1 MPNCEIPTK
10 TFKTRSRY
18 VPAAPQ
24 CLSCLLLVFHNLIH
38 VFTSLAIYIRGDVL
52 RKFIYIVSIF
62 ILSMIM
68 IAGCGQ
74 QTRPVSTAQYYNP
87 AKETAAD
94 TEEAEGAGEKT
105 SIGTDLYLIME
116 NDMTNEQLN
125 VKQLA
130 SGKQYMYAYSLSTD
144 FQDKYGDSATTM
156 DFEPG
161 RVIHIGKKDS
171 EGRLLQAQIADEAWE
186 YADITKYSVDTERGI
201 FKIADSKYSY
211 DADLFVESNG
221 EKIRLSDLNEKDKI
235 RVVGI
240 GTKILSV
247 SVTTGQGTL
256 ELKNTSVFEGSFIQV
271 GSKIFAEITH
281 NMKLD
286 VPEGT
291 YTVTVA
297 NEGYGG
303 STEVSI
309 ARDETYT
316 LDLEELKGEGPKTG
330 SIIFYIDVEGAVLS
344 IDGETVDYSV
354 PVELTYGVHQ
364 LHAEAEGYED
374 FDKKLFV
381 NSAAANIDI
390 SLTGESAAS
399 DNDVTESME
408 SVEETETAETE
419 TTGSGEETKSTEKD
433 TETPDKSRD
442 KDVTS
447 DYLST
452 LSDLITSLNK

>member
-1 MPNCEIPTK
+1 MS
-10 TFKTRSRY
+10 F
-18 VPAAPQ
+18 
-24 CLSCLLLVFHNLIH
+24 
-38 VFTSLAIYIRGDVL
+38 AIYIRGDTL
-52 RKFIYIVSIF
+52 RKLRYMYYSI
-62 ILSMIM
+62 ILSMILL
-68 IAGCGQ
+68 AGCGQ

-94 TEEAEGAGEKT
+94 TEEAEDAVAKT
-105 SIGTDLYLIME
+105 SIGTDLYLIIG

-125 VKQLA
+125 LKQLA
-130 SGKQYMYAYSLSTD
+130 SGKQYLYVYSLSTD
-144 FQDKYGDSATTM
+144 FLDKYGNSATTM

-161 RVIHIGKKDS
+161 RVIHIGKKDG
-171 EGRLLQAQIADEAWE
+171 EGRLLQAQIADEVWE
-186 YADITKYSVDTERGI
+186 YSDITKYSVDTERGI

-247 SVTTGQGTL
+247 SVTTGQGIL
-256 ELKNTSVFEGSFIQV
+256 ELRNTSVFEGSFIQV
-271 GSKIFAEITH
+271 GSKIFAQITH
-281 NMKLD
+281 NMKLEI
-286 VPEGT
+286 PEGT

-303 STEVSI
+303 STEVEI
-309 ARDETYT
+309 ARGEVCT
-316 LDLEELKGEGPKTG
+316 LDLDELKGEGPKTG
-330 SIIFYIDVEGAVLS
+330 SITFYIDVEGATLS
-344 IDGETVDYSV
+344 IDGDTVDYSA
-354 PVELTYGVHQ
+354 PVVLTYGVHE
-364 LHAEAEGYED
+364 LHAEADGYDD

-390 SLTGESAAS
+390 SLTGESTAS
-399 DNDVTESME
+399 DNDVTEGTE

-419 TTGSGEETKSTEKD
+419 TTGSKDETKSTEKD
-433 TETPDKSRD
+433 TETSDKSTD

>member
-1 MPNCEIPTK
+1 MKKLIYK
-10 TFKTRSRY
+10 
-18 VPAAPQ
+18 V
-24 CLSCLLLVFHNLIH
+24 LIVVF
-38 VFTSLAIYIRGDVL
+38 
-52 RKFIYIVSIF
+52 
-62 ILSMIM
+62 SMIM
-68 IAGCGQ
+68 MAGCGQ

-87 AKETAAD
+87 AKETVAD
-94 TEEAEGAGEKT
+94 TEEAEGAGAKT
-105 SIGTDLYLIME
+105 SIGTDLYLIIG

-125 VKQLA
+125 LKQLV
-130 SGKQYMYAYSLSTD
+130 SGKQYLYVYSLSTD
-144 FQDKYGDSATTM
+144 FQDKYGNSATTV

-161 RVIHIGKKDS
+161 RVIHIGKKDG
-171 EGRLLQAQIADEAWE
+171 EGRLLQAQIADEVWE
-186 YADITKYSVDTERGI
+186 YSDITKYSVDTERGI

-247 SVTTGQGTL
+247 SVTTGQGIL
-256 ELKNTSVFEGSFIQV
+256 ELRNTSVFEGSFIQV
-271 GSKIFAEITH
+271 GSKIFAQITH
-281 NMKLD
+281 NMKLEI
-286 VPEGT
+286 PEGT

-303 STEVSI
+303 STEVEI
-309 ARDETYT
+309 ARGEVCM
-316 LDLEELKGEGPKTG
+316 LDLDELKGEGPKTG
-330 SIIFYIDVEGAVLS
+330 SITFYIDVEGATLS
-344 IDGETVDYSV
+344 IDGDTVDYSA
-354 PVELTYGVHQ
+354 PVVLTYGVHE
-364 LHAEAEGYED
+364 LHAEADGYDD

-390 SLTGESAAS
+390 SLTGESTAS
-399 DNDVTESME
+399 DNDVTEGTE

-419 TTGSGEETKSTEKD
+419 TKDSEEETKSTEKD
-433 TETPDKSRD
+433 SETTDKSTD

>member
-1 MPNCEIPTK
+1 
-10 TFKTRSRY
+10 
-18 VPAAPQ
+18 
-24 CLSCLLLVFHNLIH
+24 
-38 VFTSLAIYIRGDVL
+38 
-52 RKFIYIVSIF
+52 
-62 ILSMIM
+62 MIM
-68 IAGCGQ
+68 MAGCGQ

-94 TEEAEGAGEKT
+94 TEEAEGAGAKT
-105 SIGTDLYLIME
+105 SIGTDLYLIIG

-125 VKQLA
+125 LKQLA
-130 SGKQYMYAYSLSTD
+130 SGKQYLYVYSLSTD
-144 FQDKYGDSATTM
+144 FLDKYGNSATTM

-161 RVIHIGKKDS
+161 RVIHVGKKDG
-171 EGRLLQAQIADEAWE
+171 EGRLLQAQIADEVWE
-186 YADITKYSVDTERGI
+186 YSDITKYSVDTERGI

-247 SVTTGQGTL
+247 SVTTGQGIL

-271 GSKIFAEITH
+271 GSKIFAQITH
-281 NMKLD
+281 NMKLEI
-286 VPEGT
+286 PEGT

-303 STEVSI
+303 SKEVEI
-309 ARDETYT
+309 ARGEICT
-316 LDLEELKGEGPKTG
+316 LDLDELKGEGPKTG
-330 SIIFYIDVEGAVLS
+330 SITFYIDVEGATLS
-344 IDGETVDYSV
+344 IDGDTVDYSA
-354 PVELTYGVHQ
+354 PVVLTYGVHE
-364 LHAEAEGYED
+364 LHAEADGYDD

-390 SLTGESAAS
+390 SLTGESTAS
-399 DNDVTESME
+399 DNDVTEGTE

-419 TTGSGEETKSTEKD
+419 TKDSEEETKSTEKD
-433 TETPDKSRD
+433 SETTDKSTD

-447 DYLST
+447 DYLAT

>member
-1 MPNCEIPTK
+1 M
-10 TFKTRSRY
+10 Y
-18 VPAAPQ
+18 
-24 CLSCLLLVFHNLIH
+24 
-38 VFTSLAIYIRGDVL
+38 Y
-52 RKFIYIVSIF
+52 SI
-62 ILSMIM
+62 ILSMILL
-68 IAGCGQ
+68 AGCGQ

-94 TEEAEGAGEKT
+94 TEEAEGAVVKT
-105 SIGTDLYLIME
+105 SIGTDLYLIIG

-125 VKQLA
+125 LKQLA
-130 SGKQYMYAYSLSTD
+130 SGKQYLYVYSLSTD
-144 FQDKYGDSATTM
+144 FQDKYGNSATTV

-161 RVIHIGKKDS
+161 RVIHIGKKDG
-171 EGRLLQAQIADEAWE
+171 EGRLLQAQIADEVWE
-186 YADITKYSVDTERGI
+186 YSDITKYSVDTERGI

-247 SVTTGQGTL
+247 SVTTGQGIL
-256 ELKNTSVFEGSFIQV
+256 ELRNTSVFEGSFIQV
-271 GSKIFAEITH
+271 GSKIFAQITH
-281 NMKLD
+281 NMKLEI
-286 VPEGT
+286 PEGT

-303 STEVSI
+303 STEVEI
-309 ARDETYT
+309 ARGEVCT
-316 LDLEELKGEGPKTG
+316 LDLDELKGEGPKTG
-330 SIIFYIDVEGAVLS
+330 SITFYIDVEGATLS
-344 IDGETVDYSV
+344 IDGDTVDYSA
-354 PVELTYGVHQ
+354 PVVLTYGVHE
-364 LHAEAEGYED
+364 LHAEADGYDD

-390 SLTGESAAS
+390 SLTGESTAS
-399 DNDVTESME
+399 DNDVTEGTE

-419 TTGSGEETKSTEKD
+419 TTGSKDETKSTEKD
-433 TETPDKSRD
+433 TETSDKSTD

>member
-1 MPNCEIPTK
+1 MKKLIYK
-10 TFKTRSRY
+10 
-18 VPAAPQ
+18 V
-24 CLSCLLLVFHNLIH
+24 LIVVF
-38 VFTSLAIYIRGDVL
+38 
-52 RKFIYIVSIF
+52 
-62 ILSMIM
+62 SMIM
-68 IAGCGQ
+68 MAGCGQ

-94 TEEAEGAGEKT
+94 TEEAEGAGAKT
-105 SIGTDLYLIME
+105 SIGTDLYLIIG

-125 VKQLA
+125 LKQLV
-130 SGKQYMYAYSLSTD
+130 SGKQYLYVYSLSTD
-144 FQDKYGDSATTM
+144 FQDKYGNSATTV

-161 RVIHIGKKDS
+161 RVIHVGKKDG
-171 EGRLLQAQIADEAWE
+171 EGRLLQAQIADEVWE
-186 YADITKYSVDTERGI
+186 YSDITKYSVDTERGI

-247 SVTTGQGTL
+247 SVTTGQGIL

-271 GSKIFAEITH
+271 GSKIFAQITH
-281 NMKLD
+281 NMKLEI
-286 VPEGT
+286 PEGT

-303 STEVSI
+303 STEVEI
-309 ARDETYT
+309 ARGEVCT
-316 LDLEELKGEGPKTG
+316 LDLDELKGEGPKTG
-330 SIIFYIDVEGAVLS
+330 SITFYIDVEGATLS
-344 IDGETVDYSV
+344 IDGDTVDYSA
-354 PVELTYGVHQ
+354 PVVLTYGVHE
-364 LHAEAEGYED
+364 LHAEADGYDD

-390 SLTGESAAS
+390 SLTGESTAS
-399 DNDVTESME
+399 DNDVTEGTE

-419 TTGSGEETKSTEKD
+419 TTGSKDETKSTEKD
-433 TETPDKSRD
+433 TETSDKSTD

>member
-1 MPNCEIPTK
+1 MRK
-10 TFKTRSRY
+10 LRY
-18 VPAAPQ
+18 M
-24 CLSCLLLVFHNLIH
+24 F
-38 VFTSLAIYIRGDVL
+38 Y
-52 RKFIYIVSIF
+52 SI
-62 ILSMIM
+62 ILSMILL
-68 IAGCGQ
+68 AGCGQ

-94 TEEAEGAGEKT
+94 TEEAEGAGAKT
-105 SIGTDLYLIME
+105 SIGTDLYLIIG

-125 VKQLA
+125 LKQLV
-130 SGKQYMYAYSLSTD
+130 SGKQYLYVYSLSTD
-144 FQDKYGDSATTM
+144 FQDKYGNSATTV

-161 RVIHIGKKDS
+161 RVIHIGKKDG
-171 EGRLLQAQIADEAWE
+171 EGRLLQAQIADEVWE
-186 YADITKYSVDTERGI
+186 YSDITKYSVDTERGI

-247 SVTTGQGTL
+247 SVTTGQGIL
-256 ELKNTSVFEGSFIQV
+256 ELRNTSVFEGSFIQV
-271 GSKIFAEITH
+271 GSKIFAQITH
-281 NMKLD
+281 NMKLEI
-286 VPEGT
+286 PEGT

-303 STEVSI
+303 STEVEI
-309 ARDETYT
+309 ARGEVCT
-316 LDLEELKGEGPKTG
+316 LDLDELKGEGPKTG
-330 SIIFYIDVEGAVLS
+330 SITFYIDVEGATLS
-344 IDGETVDYSV
+344 IDGDTVDYSA
-354 PVELTYGVHQ
+354 PVVLTYGVHE
-364 LHAEAEGYED
+364 LHAEADGYDD

-390 SLTGESAAS
+390 SLIGESTAS
-399 DNDVTESME
+399 DNDVTEGTE

-419 TTGSGEETKSTEKD
+419 TTGSKDETKSTEKD
-433 TETPDKSRD
+433 TETSDKSTD

>member
-1 MPNCEIPTK
+1 MRK
-10 TFKTRSRY
+10 
-18 VPAAPQ
+18 
-24 CLSCLLLVFHNLIH
+24 L
-38 VFTSLAIYIRGDVL
+38 IYILV
-52 RKFIYIVSIF
+52 IS

-68 IAGCGQ
+68 MAGCGQ

-87 AKETAAD
+87 AKETVAD
-94 TEEAEGAGEKT
+94 TEEAEGAGAKT
-105 SIGTDLYLIME
+105 SIGTDLYLIIG

-125 VKQLA
+125 LKQLV
-130 SGKQYMYAYSLSTD
+130 SGKQYLYVYSLSTD
-144 FQDKYGDSATTM
+144 FQDKYGNSATTV

-161 RVIHIGKKDS
+161 RVIHIGKKDG
-171 EGRLLQAQIADEAWE
+171 EGRLLQAQIADEVWE
-186 YADITKYSVDTERGI
+186 YSDITKYSVDTERGI

-247 SVTTGQGTL
+247 SVTTGQGIL
-256 ELKNTSVFEGSFIQV
+256 ELRNTSVFEGSFIQV
-271 GSKIFAEITH
+271 GSKIFAQITH
-281 NMKLD
+281 NMKLEI
-286 VPEGT
+286 PEGT

-303 STEVSI
+303 STEVEI
-309 ARDETYT
+309 ARGEVCT
-316 LDLEELKGEGPKTG
+316 LDLDELKGEGPKTG
-330 SIIFYIDVEGAVLS
+330 SITFYIDVEGATLS
-344 IDGETVDYSV
+344 IDGDTVDYSA
-354 PVELTYGVHQ
+354 PVVLTYGVHE
-364 LHAEAEGYED
+364 LHAEADGYDD

-390 SLTGESAAS
+390 SLTGESTAS
-399 DNDVTESME
+399 DNDVTEGTE
-408 SVEETETAETE
+408 SVEETENAETE
-419 TTGSGEETKSTEKD
+419 TTGSKDETKSTEKD
-433 TETPDKSRD
+433 TETSDKSTD

>member
-1 MPNCEIPTK
+1 M
-10 TFKTRSRY
+10 
-18 VPAAPQ
+18 
-24 CLSCLLLVFHNLIH
+24 
-38 VFTSLAIYIRGDVL
+38 L
-52 RKFIYIVSIF
+52 RKLRYMYYSI
-62 ILSMIM
+62 ILSMILL
-68 IAGCGQ
+68 AGCGQ

-94 TEEAEGAGEKT
+94 TEEAEDAVAET
-105 SIGTDLYLIME
+105 SIGTDLYLIIG

-125 VKQLA
+125 LKQLA
-130 SGKQYMYAYSLSTD
+130 SGKQYLYVYSLSTD
-144 FQDKYGDSATTM
+144 FLDKYGNSATTM

-161 RVIHIGKKDS
+161 RVIHIGKKDG
-171 EGRLLQAQIADEAWE
+171 EGRLLQAQIADEVWE
-186 YADITKYSVDTERGI
+186 YSDITKYSVDTERGI

-221 EKIRLSDLNEKDKI
+221 EKIRLSDLNEKDEI

-271 GSKIFAEITH
+271 GSKIFAQITH
-281 NMKLD
+281 NMKLEI
-286 VPEGT
+286 PEGT

-303 STEVSI
+303 STEVEI
-309 ARDETYT
+309 ARGENCT
-316 LDLEELKGEGPKTG
+316 LDLDELKGESPKTG
-330 SIIFYIDVEGAVLS
+330 SIIFYIDVEGATLS
-344 IDGETVDYSV
+344 IDGDTVDYSA
-354 PVELTYGVHQ
+354 PVVLTYGVHE
-364 LHAEAEGYED
+364 LHAEAEGYDD

-390 SLTGESAAS
+390 SLTGDGTTS
-399 DNDVTESME
+399 DNDMTEGTE

-419 TTGSGEETKSTEKD
+419 TKDSEEETKSTEKD
-433 TETPDKSRD
+433 SETSDKSTD

>member
-1 MPNCEIPTK
+1 MS
-10 TFKTRSRY
+10 F
-18 VPAAPQ
+18 
-24 CLSCLLLVFHNLIH
+24 
-38 VFTSLAIYIRGDVL
+38 AIYIRGDML
-52 RKFIYIVSIF
+52 RKLRYMYYSI
-62 ILSMIM
+62 ILSMILL
-68 IAGCGQ
+68 AGCGQ

-94 TEEAEGAGEKT
+94 TEEAEGAGAKT
-105 SIGTDLYLIME
+105 SIGTDLYLIIG

-125 VKQLA
+125 LKQLV
-130 SGKQYMYAYSLSTD
+130 SGKQYLYVYSLSTD
-144 FQDKYGDSATTM
+144 LQDKYGNSATTV

-161 RVIHIGKKDS
+161 RVIHVGKKDG
-171 EGRLLQAQIADEAWE
+171 EGRLLQAQIADEVWE
-186 YADITKYSVDTERGI
+186 YSDITKYSVDTERGI

-271 GSKIFAEITH
+271 GSKIFAQITH
-281 NMKLD
+281 NMKLEI
-286 VPEGT
+286 PEGT

-303 STEVSI
+303 STEVEI
-309 ARDETYT
+309 ARGEVCT
-316 LDLEELKGEGPKTG
+316 LDLDELKGEGPKTG
-330 SIIFYIDVEGAVLS
+330 SITFYIDVEGATLS
-344 IDGETVDYSV
+344 IDGDTVDYSA
-354 PVELTYGVHQ
+354 PVVLTYGVHE
-364 LHAEAEGYED
+364 LHAEADGYDD

-390 SLTGESAAS
+390 SLTGDSTTS
-399 DNDVTESME
+399 DNDMTEGTE

-419 TTGSGEETKSTEKD
+419 TKDSEEETKSTEKD
-433 TETPDKSRD
+433 SETTDKSTD

-447 DYLST
+447 DYLAT

>member
-1 MPNCEIPTK
+1 
-10 TFKTRSRY
+10 
-18 VPAAPQ
+18 
-24 CLSCLLLVFHNLIH
+24 
-38 VFTSLAIYIRGDVL
+38 
-52 RKFIYIVSIF
+52 
-62 ILSMIM
+62 MIM
-68 IAGCGQ
+68 MAGCGQ
-74 QTRPVSTAQYYNP
+74 QTRPISTAQYYNP

-94 TEEAEGAGEKT
+94 TEEAEGAGAKT
-105 SIGTDLYLIME
+105 SIGTDLYLIIG

-125 VKQLA
+125 LKQLV
-130 SGKQYMYAYSLSTD
+130 SGKQYLYVYSLSTD
-144 FQDKYGDSATTM
+144 FQDKYGNSATTV

-161 RVIHIGKKDS
+161 RVIHIGKKDG
-171 EGRLLQAQIADEAWE
+171 EGRLLQAQIADEVWE
-186 YADITKYSVDTERGI
+186 YSDITKYSVDTERGI

-247 SVTTGQGTL
+247 SVTTGQGIL
-256 ELKNTSVFEGSFIQV
+256 ELRNTSVFEGSFIQV
-271 GSKIFAEITH
+271 GSKIFAQITH
-281 NMKLD
+281 NMKLEI
-286 VPEGT
+286 PEGT

-303 STEVSI
+303 STEVEI
-309 ARDETYT
+309 ARGEVCT
-316 LDLEELKGEGPKTG
+316 LDLDELKGEGPKTG
-330 SIIFYIDVEGAVLS
+330 SITFYIDVEGATLS
-344 IDGETVDYSV
+344 IDGDTVDYSA
-354 PVELTYGVHQ
+354 PVVLTYGVHE
-364 LHAEAEGYED
+364 LHAEADGYDD

-390 SLTGESAAS
+390 SLTGESTAS
-399 DNDVTESME
+399 DNDVTEGTE

-419 TTGSGEETKSTEKD
+419 TTGSKDETKSTEKD
-433 TETPDKSRD
+433 TETSDKSTD

>member
-1 MPNCEIPTK
+1 MKKLIYK
-10 TFKTRSRY
+10 
-18 VPAAPQ
+18 V
-24 CLSCLLLVFHNLIH
+24 LIVVF
-38 VFTSLAIYIRGDVL
+38 
-52 RKFIYIVSIF
+52 
-62 ILSMIM
+62 SMIM
-68 IAGCGQ
+68 MAGCGQ

-94 TEEAEGAGEKT
+94 TEEAEGAGAKT
-105 SIGTDLYLIME
+105 SIGTDLYLIIG

-125 VKQLA
+125 LKQLA
-130 SGKQYMYAYSLSTD
+130 SGKQYLYVYSLSTD
-144 FQDKYGDSATTM
+144 FLDKYGNSATTM

-161 RVIHIGKKDS
+161 RVIHVGKKDG
-171 EGRLLQAQIADEAWE
+171 EGRLLQAQIADEVWE
-186 YADITKYSVDTERGI
+186 YSDITKYSVDTERGI

-247 SVTTGQGTL
+247 SVTTGQGIL
-256 ELKNTSVFEGSFIQV
+256 ELRNTSVFEGSFIQV
-271 GSKIFAEITH
+271 GSKIFAQITH
-281 NMKLD
+281 NMKLEI
-286 VPEGT
+286 PEGT

-303 STEVSI
+303 STEVEI
-309 ARDETYT
+309 ARGEVCT
-316 LDLEELKGEGPKTG
+316 LDLDELKGEGPKTG
-330 SIIFYIDVEGAVLS
+330 SITFYIDVEGATLS
-344 IDGETVDYSV
+344 IDGDTVDYSA
-354 PVELTYGVHQ
+354 PVVLTYGVHE
-364 LHAEAEGYED
+364 LHAEADGYDD

-390 SLTGESAAS
+390 SLTSESTTS
-399 DNDVTESME
+399 DNDMTEGTE

-419 TTGSGEETKSTEKD
+419 TKDSEEETKSTEKD
-433 TETPDKSRD
+433 SETTDKSTD

-447 DYLST
+447 DYLAT

>member
-1 MPNCEIPTK
+1 M
-10 TFKTRSRY
+10 Y
-18 VPAAPQ
+18 
-24 CLSCLLLVFHNLIH
+24 
-38 VFTSLAIYIRGDVL
+38 Y
-52 RKFIYIVSIF
+52 SI
-62 ILSMIM
+62 ILSMILL
-68 IAGCGQ
+68 AGCGQ

-94 TEEAEGAGEKT
+94 TEEAEDAVVKT
-105 SIGTDLYLIME
+105 SIGTDLYLIIG

-125 VKQLA
+125 LKQLA
-130 SGKQYMYAYSLSTD
+130 SGKQYLYVYSLTTD
-144 FQDKYGDSATTM
+144 FLDKYGNSATTM

-161 RVIHIGKKDS
+161 RVIHVGKKDG
-171 EGRLLQAQIADEAWE
+171 EGRLMQAQIADEVWE
-186 YADITKYSVDTERGI
+186 YSDITKYSVDTERGI

-247 SVTTGQGTL
+247 SVTTGQGIL

-271 GSKIFAEITH
+271 GSKIFAQITH
-281 NMKLD
+281 NMKLEI
-286 VPEGT
+286 PEGT

-303 STEVSI
+303 STEVEI
-309 ARDETYT
+309 ARGEVCT
-316 LDLEELKGEGPKTG
+316 LDLDELKGEGPKTG
-330 SIIFYIDVEGAVLS
+330 SITFYIDVEGATLS
-344 IDGETVDYSV
+344 IDGDTVDYSA
-354 PVELTYGVHQ
+354 PVVLTYGVHE
-364 LHAEAEGYED
+364 LHAEADGYDD

-390 SLTGESAAS
+390 SLTGESTAS
-399 DNDVTESME
+399 DNDVTEGTE

-419 TTGSGEETKSTEKD
+419 TTGSKDETKSTEKD
-433 TETPDKSRD
+433 TETSDKSTD

-447 DYLST
+447 DYLAT

>member
-1 MPNCEIPTK
+1 MRK
-10 TFKTRSRY
+10 
-18 VPAAPQ
+18 
-24 CLSCLLLVFHNLIH
+24 L
-38 VFTSLAIYIRGDVL
+38 IYILV
-52 RKFIYIVSIF
+52 IS

-68 IAGCGQ
+68 MAGCGQ
-74 QTRPVSTAQYYNP
+74 QTRPISTAQYYNP
-87 AKETAAD
+87 AKETVAD
-94 TEEAEGAGEKT
+94 TEEAEGAGAKT
-105 SIGTDLYLIME
+105 SIGTDLYLIIG

-125 VKQLA
+125 LKQLV
-130 SGKQYMYAYSLSTD
+130 SGKQYLYVYSLSTD
-144 FQDKYGDSATTM
+144 FQDKYGNSATTV

-161 RVIHIGKKDS
+161 RVIHIGKKDG
-171 EGRLLQAQIADEAWE
+171 EGRLLQAQIADEVWE
-186 YADITKYSVDTERGI
+186 YSDITKYSVDTERGI

-247 SVTTGQGTL
+247 SVTTGQGIL
-256 ELKNTSVFEGSFIQV
+256 ELRNTSVFEGSFIQV
-271 GSKIFAEITH
+271 GSKIFAQITH
-281 NMKLD
+281 NMKLEI
-286 VPEGT
+286 PEGT

-303 STEVSI
+303 STEVEI
-309 ARDETYT
+309 ARGEVCT
-316 LDLEELKGEGPKTG
+316 LDLDELKGEGPKTG
-330 SIIFYIDVEGAVLS
+330 SITFYIDVEGATLS
-344 IDGETVDYSV
+344 IDGDTVDYSA
-354 PVELTYGVHQ
+354 PVVLTYGVHE
-364 LHAEAEGYED
+364 LHAEADGYDD

-390 SLTGESAAS
+390 ALTGESTAS
-399 DNDVTESME
+399 DNDVTEGTE

-419 TTGSGEETKSTEKD
+419 TTGSKDETKSTEKD
-433 TETPDKSRD
+433 METSDKSTD

>member
-1 MPNCEIPTK
+1 MRK
-10 TFKTRSRY
+10 LRY
-18 VPAAPQ
+18 M
-24 CLSCLLLVFHNLIH
+24 F
-38 VFTSLAIYIRGDVL
+38 Y
-52 RKFIYIVSIF
+52 SI
-62 ILSMIM
+62 ILSMILL
-68 IAGCGQ
+68 AGCGQ

-87 AKETAAD
+87 AKETVAD
-94 TEEAEGAGEKT
+94 TEEAEGVGAET
-105 SIGTDLYLIME
+105 SIGTDLYLIIG

-125 VKQLA
+125 LKQLV
-130 SGKQYMYAYSLSTD
+130 SGKQYLYVYSLSTD
-144 FQDKYGDSATTM
+144 FQDKYGNSATTV

-161 RVIHIGKKDS
+161 RVIHIGKKDG
-171 EGRLLQAQIADEAWE
+171 EGRLLQAQIADEVWE
-186 YADITKYSVDTERGI
+186 YSDITKYSVDTERGI

-247 SVTTGQGTL
+247 SVTTGQGIL
-256 ELKNTSVFEGSFIQV
+256 ELRNTSVFEGSFIQV
-271 GSKIFAEITH
+271 GSKIFAQITH
-281 NMKLD
+281 NMKLEI
-286 VPEGT
+286 PEGT

-303 STEVSI
+303 STEVEI
-309 ARDETYT
+309 ARGEVCT
-316 LDLEELKGEGPKTG
+316 LDLDELKGEGPKTG
-330 SIIFYIDVEGAVLS
+330 SITFYIDVEGATLS
-344 IDGETVDYSV
+344 IDGDTVDYSA
-354 PVELTYGVHQ
+354 PVVLTYGVHE
-364 LHAEAEGYED
+364 LHAEADGYDD

-390 SLTGESAAS
+390 SLTGESTAS
-399 DNDVTESME
+399 DNDVTEGTE

-419 TTGSGEETKSTEKD
+419 TTGSKDETKSTEKD
-433 TETPDKSRD
+433 TETSDKSTD

>member
-1 MPNCEIPTK
+1 MRK
-10 TFKTRSRY
+10 LRY
-18 VPAAPQ
+18 M
-24 CLSCLLLVFHNLIH
+24 F
-38 VFTSLAIYIRGDVL
+38 Y
-52 RKFIYIVSIF
+52 SI
-62 ILSMIM
+62 ILSMILL
-68 IAGCGQ
+68 AGCGQ

-94 TEEAEGAGEKT
+94 TEEAEGAGAKT
-105 SIGTDLYLIME
+105 SIGTDLYLIIG

-125 VKQLA
+125 LKQLA
-130 SGKQYMYAYSLSTD
+130 SGKQYLYVYSLSTD
-144 FQDKYGDSATTM
+144 FLDKYGNSATTM

-161 RVIHIGKKDS
+161 RVIHIGKKDG
-171 EGRLLQAQIADEAWE
+171 EGRLLQAQIADEVWE
-186 YADITKYSVDTERGI
+186 YSDITKYSVDTERGI

-221 EKIRLSDLNEKDKI
+221 EKIRLSDLNEKDEI

-271 GSKIFAEITH
+271 GSKIFAQITH
-281 NMKLD
+281 NMKLEI
-286 VPEGT
+286 PEGT

-303 STEVSI
+303 STEVEI
-309 ARDETYT
+309 ARGEVCT
-316 LDLEELKGEGPKTG
+316 LDLDELKGEGPKTG
-330 SIIFYIDVEGAVLS
+330 SITFYIDVEGATLS
-344 IDGETVDYSV
+344 IDGDTVDYSA
-354 PVELTYGVHQ
+354 PVVLTYGVHE
-364 LHAEAEGYED
+364 LHAEADGYDD

-390 SLTGESAAS
+390 SLTGESTAS
-399 DNDVTESME
+399 DNDVTEGTE

-419 TTGSGEETKSTEKD
+419 TTGSKDETKSTEKD
-433 TETPDKSRD
+433 TETSDKSTD

>member
-1 MPNCEIPTK
+1 
-10 TFKTRSRY
+10 
-18 VPAAPQ
+18 
-24 CLSCLLLVFHNLIH
+24 
-38 VFTSLAIYIRGDVL
+38 
-52 RKFIYIVSIF
+52 
-62 ILSMIM
+62 MIM
-68 IAGCGQ
+68 MAGCGQ

-94 TEEAEGAGEKT
+94 TEEAEDAVVKT
-105 SIGTDLYLIME
+105 SIGTDLYLIIG

-125 VKQLA
+125 LKQLA
-130 SGKQYMYAYSLSTD
+130 SGKQYLYVYSLTTD
-144 FQDKYGDSATTM
+144 FLDKYGNSATTM

-161 RVIHIGKKDS
+161 RVIHIGKKDG
-171 EGRLLQAQIADEAWE
+171 EGRLLQAQIADEVWE
-186 YADITKYSVDTERGI
+186 YPDITKYSVDTERGI

-221 EKIRLSDLNEKDKI
+221 EKIRLSDLNEKDEI

-271 GSKIFAEITH
+271 GSKIFAQITH
-281 NMKLD
+281 NMKLEI
-286 VPEGT
+286 PEGT
-291 YTVTVA
+291 YMVTVA

-303 STEVSI
+303 STEVEI
-309 ARDETYT
+309 ARGEVCT
-316 LDLEELKGEGPKTG
+316 LDLDELKGEGPKTG
-330 SIIFYIDVEGAVLS
+330 SITFYIDVEGATLS
-344 IDGETVDYSV
+344 IDGDTVDYSA
-354 PVELTYGVHQ
+354 PVVLTYGVHE
-364 LHAEAEGYED
+364 LHAEADGYDD

-390 SLTGESAAS
+390 SLTGDSTTS
-399 DNDVTESME
+399 DNDMTEGTE

-419 TTGSGEETKSTEKD
+419 TKDSEEETKSTEKD
-433 TETPDKSRD
+433 SETTDKSTD

-447 DYLST
+447 DYLAT

>member
-1 MPNCEIPTK
+1 M
-10 TFKTRSRY
+10 
-18 VPAAPQ
+18 
-24 CLSCLLLVFHNLIH
+24 
-38 VFTSLAIYIRGDVL
+38 L
-52 RKFIYIVSIF
+52 RKLRYMFYSI
-62 ILSMIM
+62 ILSMILL
-68 IAGCGQ
+68 AGCGQ

-94 TEEAEGAGEKT
+94 TEEAEDAVAKT
-105 SIGTDLYLIME
+105 SIGTDLYLIIG

-125 VKQLA
+125 LKQLA
-130 SGKQYMYAYSLSTD
+130 SGKQYLYVYSLSTD
-144 FQDKYGDSATTM
+144 FLDKYGNSATTM

-161 RVIHIGKKDS
+161 RVIHIGKKDG
-171 EGRLLQAQIADEAWE
+171 EGRLLQAQIADEVWE
-186 YADITKYSVDTERGI
+186 YSDITKYSVDTERGI

-221 EKIRLSDLNEKDKI
+221 EKIRLSDLNEKDEI

-271 GSKIFAEITH
+271 GSKIFAQITH
-281 NMKLD
+281 NMKLEI
-286 VPEGT
+286 PEGT

-303 STEVSI
+303 STEVEI
-309 ARDETYT
+309 ARGENCT
-316 LDLEELKGEGPKTG
+316 LDLDELKGEGPKTG
-330 SIIFYIDVEGAVLS
+330 SIIFYIDVEGATLS
-344 IDGETVDYSV
+344 IDGDTVDYSA
-354 PVELTYGVHQ
+354 PVVLTYGVHE
-364 LHAEAEGYED
+364 LHAEAEGYDD

-390 SLTGESAAS
+390 SLTGDGTTS
-399 DNDVTESME
+399 DNDMTEGTE

-419 TTGSGEETKSTEKD
+419 TKDSEEETKSTEKD
-433 TETPDKSRD
+433 SETTDKSTD

>member
-1 MPNCEIPTK
+1 MRK
-10 TFKTRSRY
+10 
-18 VPAAPQ
+18 
-24 CLSCLLLVFHNLIH
+24 L
-38 VFTSLAIYIRGDVL
+38 IYILV
-52 RKFIYIVSIF
+52 IS

-68 IAGCGQ
+68 MAGCGQ

-94 TEEAEGAGEKT
+94 TEEAEGAGAKT
-105 SIGTDLYLIME
+105 SIGTDLYLIIG

-125 VKQLA
+125 LKQLV
-130 SGKQYMYAYSLSTD
+130 SGKQYLYVYSLSTD
-144 FQDKYGDSATTM
+144 FQDKYGNSATTV

-161 RVIHIGKKDS
+161 RVIHIGKKDG
-171 EGRLLQAQIADEAWE
+171 EGRLLQAQIADEVWE
-186 YADITKYSVDTERGI
+186 YSDITKYSVDTERGI

-247 SVTTGQGTL
+247 SVTTGQGIL
-256 ELKNTSVFEGSFIQV
+256 ELRNTSVFEGSFIQV
-271 GSKIFAEITH
+271 GSKIFAQITH
-281 NMKLD
+281 NMKLEI
-286 VPEGT
+286 PEGT

-303 STEVSI
+303 STEVEI
-309 ARDETYT
+309 ARGEVCT
-316 LDLEELKGEGPKTG
+316 LDLDELKGEGPKTG
-330 SIIFYIDVEGAVLS
+330 SITFYIDVEGATLS
-344 IDGETVDYSV
+344 IDGDTVDYSA
-354 PVELTYGVHQ
+354 PVVLTYGVHE
-364 LHAEAEGYED
+364 LHAEADGYDD

-390 SLTGESAAS
+390 SLTGESTAS
-399 DNDVTESME
+399 DNDVTEGTE

-419 TTGSGEETKSTEKD
+419 IKDSEEETKSTEKD
-433 TETPDKSRD
+433 SETTDKSTD

-447 DYLST
+447 DYLAT

>member
-1 MPNCEIPTK
+1 MRK
-10 TFKTRSRY
+10 LRY
-18 VPAAPQ
+18 M
-24 CLSCLLLVFHNLIH
+24 
-38 VFTSLAIYIRGDVL
+38 Y
-52 RKFIYIVSIF
+52 YSI
-62 ILSMIM
+62 ILSMILL
-68 IAGCGQ
+68 AGCGQ

-94 TEEAEGAGEKT
+94 TEEAEDAVAET
-105 SIGTDLYLIME
+105 SIGTDLYLIIG

-125 VKQLA
+125 LKQLA
-130 SGKQYMYAYSLSTD
+130 SGKQYLYVYSLSTD
-144 FQDKYGDSATTM
+144 FLDKYGNSATTM

-161 RVIHIGKKDS
+161 RVIHIGKKDG
-171 EGRLLQAQIADEAWE
+171 EGRLLQAQIADEVWE
-186 YADITKYSVDTERGI
+186 YSDITKYSVDTERGI

-221 EKIRLSDLNEKDKI
+221 EKIRLSDLNEKDEI

-271 GSKIFAEITH
+271 GSKIFAQITH
-281 NMKLD
+281 NMKLEI
-286 VPEGT
+286 PEGT

-303 STEVSI
+303 STEVEI
-309 ARDETYT
+309 ARGENCT
-316 LDLEELKGEGPKTG
+316 LDLDELKGEGPKTG
-330 SIIFYIDVEGAVLS
+330 SIIFYIDVEGATLS
-344 IDGETVDYSV
+344 IDGDTVDYSA
-354 PVELTYGVHQ
+354 PVVLTYGVHE
-364 LHAEAEGYED
+364 LHAEAEGYDD
-374 FDKKLFV
+374 FEKKLFV

-390 SLTGESAAS
+390 SLTGDGTTS
-399 DNDVTESME
+399 DNDMTEGTE

-419 TTGSGEETKSTEKD
+419 TKDSEEETKSTEKD
-433 TETPDKSRD
+433 SETTDKSTD

-447 DYLST
+447 DYLAT

>member
-1 MPNCEIPTK
+1 MRK
-10 TFKTRSRY
+10 LRY
-18 VPAAPQ
+18 M
-24 CLSCLLLVFHNLIH
+24 
-38 VFTSLAIYIRGDVL
+38 Y
-52 RKFIYIVSIF
+52 YSI
-62 ILSMIM
+62 ILSMILL
-68 IAGCGQ
+68 AGCGQ

-94 TEEAEGAGEKT
+94 TEEAEDAVAET
-105 SIGTDLYLIME
+105 SIGTDLYLIIG

-125 VKQLA
+125 LKQLV
-130 SGKQYMYAYSLSTD
+130 SGKQYLYVYSLSTD
-144 FQDKYGDSATTM
+144 FQDKYGNSATTV

-161 RVIHIGKKDS
+161 RVIHIGKKDG
-171 EGRLLQAQIADEAWE
+171 EGRLLQAQIADEVWE
-186 YADITKYSVDTERGI
+186 YSDITKYSVDTERGI

-247 SVTTGQGTL
+247 SVTTGQGIL
-256 ELKNTSVFEGSFIQV
+256 ELRNTSVFEGSFIQV
-271 GSKIFAEITH
+271 GSKIFAQITH
-281 NMKLD
+281 NMKLEI
-286 VPEGT
+286 PEGT

-303 STEVSI
+303 STEVEI
-309 ARDETYT
+309 ARGEVCT
-316 LDLEELKGEGPKTG
+316 LDLDELKGEGPKTG
-330 SIIFYIDVEGAVLS
+330 SITFYIDVEGATLS
-344 IDGETVDYSV
+344 IDGDTVDYSA
-354 PVELTYGVHQ
+354 PVVLTYGVHE
-364 LHAEAEGYED
+364 LHAEADGYDD

-390 SLTGESAAS
+390 SLTGESTAS
-399 DNDVTESME
+399 DNDVTEGTE

-419 TTGSGEETKSTEKD
+419 TTGSKDETKSTEKD
-433 TETPDKSRD
+433 TETSDKSTD

>member
-1 MPNCEIPTK
+1 
-10 TFKTRSRY
+10 
-18 VPAAPQ
+18 
-24 CLSCLLLVFHNLIH
+24 
-38 VFTSLAIYIRGDVL
+38 
-52 RKFIYIVSIF
+52 
-62 ILSMIM
+62 MIM
-68 IAGCGQ
+68 MAGCGQ

-87 AKETAAD
+87 AKETVAD
-94 TEEAEGAGEKT
+94 TEEAEGAGAKT
-105 SIGTDLYLIME
+105 SIGTDLYLIIG

-125 VKQLA
+125 LKQLV
-130 SGKQYMYAYSLSTD
+130 SGKQYLYVYSLSTD
-144 FQDKYGDSATTM
+144 FQDKYGNSATTV

-161 RVIHIGKKDS
+161 RVIHVGKKDG
-171 EGRLLQAQIADEAWE
+171 EGRLLQAQIADEVWE
-186 YADITKYSVDTERGI
+186 YSDITKYSVDTERGI

-247 SVTTGQGTL
+247 SVTTGQGIL
-256 ELKNTSVFEGSFIQV
+256 ELRNTSVFEGSFIQV
-271 GSKIFAEITH
+271 GSKIFAQITH
-281 NMKLD
+281 NMKLEI
-286 VPEGT
+286 PEGT

-303 STEVSI
+303 STEVEI
-309 ARDETYT
+309 ARGEVCT
-316 LDLEELKGEGPKTG
+316 LDLDELKGEGPKTG
-330 SIIFYIDVEGAVLS
+330 SITFYIDVEGATLS
-344 IDGETVDYSV
+344 IDGDTVDYSA
-354 PVELTYGVHQ
+354 PVVLTYGVHE
-364 LHAEAEGYED
+364 LHAEADGYDD

-390 SLTGESAAS
+390 SLTGESTAS
-399 DNDVTESME
+399 DNDVTEGTE

-419 TTGSGEETKSTEKD
+419 TTGSKDETKSTEKD
-433 TETPDKSRD
+433 TETSDKSTD

-452 LSDLITSLNK
+452 LSNLITSLNK

>member
-1 MPNCEIPTK
+1 MRK
-10 TFKTRSRY
+10 
-18 VPAAPQ
+18 
-24 CLSCLLLVFHNLIH
+24 L
-38 VFTSLAIYIRGDVL
+38 IYILV
-52 RKFIYIVSIF
+52 IS

-68 IAGCGQ
+68 MAGCGQ

-94 TEEAEGAGEKT
+94 TEEAEGAGAKT
-105 SIGTDLYLIME
+105 SIGTDLYLIIG

-125 VKQLA
+125 LKQLA
-130 SGKQYMYAYSLSTD
+130 SGKQYLYVYSLSTD
-144 FQDKYGDSATTM
+144 FQDKYGNSATTV

-161 RVIHIGKKDS
+161 RVIHVGKKDG
-171 EGRLLQAQIADEAWE
+171 EGRLLQAQIADEVWE
-186 YADITKYSVDTERGI
+186 YSDITKYSVDTERGI

-247 SVTTGQGTL
+247 SVTTGQGIL
-256 ELKNTSVFEGSFIQV
+256 ELRNTSVFEGSFIQV
-271 GSKIFAEITH
+271 GSKIFAQITH
-281 NMKLD
+281 NMKLEI
-286 VPEGT
+286 PEGT

-303 STEVSI
+303 STEVEI
-309 ARDETYT
+309 ARGEVCT
-316 LDLEELKGEGPKTG
+316 LDLDELKGEGPKTG
-330 SIIFYIDVEGAVLS
+330 SITFYIDVEGATLS
-344 IDGETVDYSV
+344 IDGDTVDYSA
-354 PVELTYGVHQ
+354 PVVLTYGVHE
-364 LHAEAEGYED
+364 LHAEADGYDD

-390 SLTGESAAS
+390 SLTGESTAS
-399 DNDVTESME
+399 DNDVTEGTE

-419 TTGSGEETKSTEKD
+419 TTGSKDETKSTEKD
-433 TETPDKSRD
+433 TETSDKSTD

>member
-1 MPNCEIPTK
+1 M
-10 TFKTRSRY
+10 Y
-18 VPAAPQ
+18 
-24 CLSCLLLVFHNLIH
+24 
-38 VFTSLAIYIRGDVL
+38 Y
-52 RKFIYIVSIF
+52 SI
-62 ILSMIM
+62 ILSMILL
-68 IAGCGQ
+68 AGCGQ

-94 TEEAEGAGEKT
+94 TEEAEGAGAKT
-105 SIGTDLYLIME
+105 SIGTDLYLILG

-125 VKQLA
+125 LKQLA
-130 SGKQYMYAYSLSTD
+130 SGKQYLYVYSLSTD
-144 FQDKYGDSATTM
+144 FQDKYGNSATTV

-161 RVIHIGKKDS
+161 RVIHVGKKDG
-171 EGRLLQAQIADEAWE
+171 EGRLLQAQIADEVWE
-186 YADITKYSVDTERGI
+186 YSDITKYSVDTERGI

-247 SVTTGQGTL
+247 SVTTGQGIL
-256 ELKNTSVFEGSFIQV
+256 ELRNTSVFEGSFIQV
-271 GSKIFAEITH
+271 GSKIFAQITH
-281 NMKLD
+281 NMKLEI
-286 VPEGT
+286 PEGT

-303 STEVSI
+303 STEVEI
-309 ARDETYT
+309 ARGEVCT
-316 LDLEELKGEGPKTG
+316 LDLDELKGEGPKTG
-330 SIIFYIDVEGAVLS
+330 SITFYIDVEGATLS
-344 IDGETVDYSV
+344 IDGDTVDYSA
-354 PVELTYGVHQ
+354 PVVLTYGVHE
-364 LHAEAEGYED
+364 LHAEADGYDD

-390 SLTGESAAS
+390 SLTGESTAS
-399 DNDVTESME
+399 DNDVTEGTE

-419 TTGSGEETKSTEKD
+419 TTGSKDETKSTEKD
-433 TETPDKSRD
+433 SETTDKSTD

-447 DYLST
+447 DYLAT

>member
-1 MPNCEIPTK
+1 MK
-10 TFKTRSRY
+10 
-18 VPAAPQ
+18 
-24 CLSCLLLVFHNLIH
+24 
-38 VFTSLAIYIRGDVL
+38 
-52 RKFIYIVSIF
+52 KFIYIVLIF

-94 TEEAEGAGEKT
+94 TEEAEDAVVKT
-105 SIGTDLYLIME
+105 SIGTDLYLIIG

-125 VKQLA
+125 LKQLA
-130 SGKQYMYAYSLSTD
+130 SGKQYLYVYSLSTD
-144 FQDKYGDSATTM
+144 FLDKYGNSATTM

-161 RVIHIGKKDS
+161 RVIHIGKKDG
-171 EGRLLQAQIADEAWE
+171 EGRLLQARIADEVWE
-186 YADITKYSVDTERGI
+186 YSDITKFSVDTERGI

-221 EKIRLSDLNEKDKI
+221 EKIRLSDLNEKDEI

-271 GSKIFAEITH
+271 GSKIFAQVTH
-281 NMKLD
+281 NMKLEI
-286 VPEGT
+286 PEGT
-291 YTVTVA
+291 YTVTIA

-303 STEVSI
+303 STEVEI
-309 ARDETYT
+309 ARGETCT
-316 LDLEELKGEGPKTG
+316 LDLDELKGEGPKTG
-330 SIIFYIDVEGAVLS
+330 SIIFYIDVEGATLS
-344 IDGETVDYSV
+344 IDGDTVDYSA
-354 PVELTYGVHQ
+354 PVVLTYGVHT
-364 LHAEAEGYED
+364 LHAEAAGYDD

-390 SLTGESAAS
+390 SLTGDSTTS
-399 DNDVTESME
+399 DNDMTEGTE

-419 TTGSGEETKSTEKD
+419 TKDSEEETKSTEKD
-433 TETPDKSRD
+433 SETTDKSTD

-447 DYLST
+447 DYLAT

>member
-1 MPNCEIPTK
+1 MKKLIYK
-10 TFKTRSRY
+10 
-18 VPAAPQ
+18 V
-24 CLSCLLLVFHNLIH
+24 LIVVF
-38 VFTSLAIYIRGDVL
+38 
-52 RKFIYIVSIF
+52 
-62 ILSMIM
+62 SMILL
-68 IAGCGQ
+68 AGCGQ

-87 AKETAAD
+87 AKETVAD
-94 TEEAEGAGEKT
+94 TEEAEGAGAKT
-105 SIGTDLYLIME
+105 SIGTDLYLIIG

-125 VKQLA
+125 LKQLV
-130 SGKQYMYAYSLSTD
+130 SGKQYLYVYSLSTD
-144 FQDKYGDSATTM
+144 FQDKYGNSATTV

-161 RVIHIGKKDS
+161 RLIHIGKKDG
-171 EGRLLQAQIADEAWE
+171 EGRLLQAQIADEVWE
-186 YADITKYSVDTERGI
+186 YSDITKYSVDTERGI

-247 SVTTGQGTL
+247 SVTTGQGIL
-256 ELKNTSVFEGSFIQV
+256 ELRNTSVFEGSFIQV
-271 GSKIFAEITH
+271 GSKIFAQITH
-281 NMKLD
+281 NMKLEI
-286 VPEGT
+286 PEGT

-303 STEVSI
+303 STEVEI
-309 ARDETYT
+309 ARGEVCT
-316 LDLEELKGEGPKTG
+316 LDLDELKGEGPKTG
-330 SIIFYIDVEGAVLS
+330 SITFYIDVEGATLS
-344 IDGETVDYSV
+344 IDGDTVDYSA
-354 PVELTYGVHQ
+354 PVVLTYGVHE
-364 LHAEAEGYED
+364 LHAEADGYDD

-390 SLTGESAAS
+390 SLTGESTAS
-399 DNDVTESME
+399 DNDVTEGTE
-408 SVEETETAETE
+408 SVEETENAETE
-419 TTGSGEETKSTEKD
+419 TTGSKDETKSTEKD
-433 TETPDKSRD
+433 TETSDKSTD

>member
-1 MPNCEIPTK
+1 
-10 TFKTRSRY
+10 
-18 VPAAPQ
+18 
-24 CLSCLLLVFHNLIH
+24 
-38 VFTSLAIYIRGDVL
+38 
-52 RKFIYIVSIF
+52 
-62 ILSMIM
+62 MIM
-68 IAGCGQ
+68 MAGCGQ

-87 AKETAAD
+87 AKETVAD
-94 TEEAEGAGEKT
+94 TEEAEGAGAKT
-105 SIGTDLYLIME
+105 SIGTDLYLIIG

-125 VKQLA
+125 LKQLV
-130 SGKQYMYAYSLSTD
+130 SGKQYLYVYSLSTD
-144 FQDKYGDSATTM
+144 FQDKYGNSATTV

-161 RVIHIGKKDS
+161 RVIHIGKKDG
-171 EGRLLQAQIADEAWE
+171 EGRLLQAQIADEVWE
-186 YADITKYSVDTERGI
+186 YSDITKYSVDTERGI

-221 EKIRLSDLNEKDKI
+221 EKIRLSDLNEKDEI

-247 SVTTGQGTL
+247 SVTTGQGIL

-271 GSKIFAEITH
+271 GSKIFAQITH
-281 NMKLD
+281 NMKLEI
-286 VPEGT
+286 PEGT
-291 YTVTVA
+291 YMVTVA

-303 STEVSI
+303 SKEVEI
-309 ARDETYT
+309 ARGEICT
-316 LDLEELKGEGPKTG
+316 LDLDELKGEGPKTG
-330 SIIFYIDVEGAVLS
+330 SITFYIDVEGATLS
-344 IDGETVDYSV
+344 IDGDTVDYSASV
-354 PVELTYGVHQ
+354 VLTYGVHE
-364 LHAEAEGYED
+364 LHAEADGYDD

-390 SLTGESAAS
+390 SLTGESTAS
-399 DNDVTESME
+399 DNDVTEGTE

-419 TTGSGEETKSTEKD
+419 TKDSEEETKSTEKD
-433 TETPDKSRD
+433 SETTDKSTD

>member
-1 MPNCEIPTK
+1 
-10 TFKTRSRY
+10 
-18 VPAAPQ
+18 
-24 CLSCLLLVFHNLIH
+24 
-38 VFTSLAIYIRGDVL
+38 
-52 RKFIYIVSIF
+52 
-62 ILSMIM
+62 MIM
-68 IAGCGQ
+68 MAGCGQ

-94 TEEAEGAGEKT
+94 TEEAEGAGAKT
-105 SIGTDLYLIME
+105 SIGTDLYLIIG

-125 VKQLA
+125 LKQLA
-130 SGKQYMYAYSLSTD
+130 SGKQYLYVYSLSTD
-144 FQDKYGDSATTM
+144 FQDKYGNSATTV

-161 RVIHIGKKDS
+161 RVIHVGKKDG
-171 EGRLLQAQIADEAWE
+171 EGRLLQAQIADEVWE
-186 YADITKYSVDTERGI
+186 YSDITKYSVDTERGI

-247 SVTTGQGTL
+247 SVTTGQGIL
-256 ELKNTSVFEGSFIQV
+256 ELRNTSVFEGSFIQV
-271 GSKIFAEITH
+271 GSKIFAQITH
-281 NMKLD
+281 NMKLEI
-286 VPEGT
+286 PEGT

-303 STEVSI
+303 STEVEI
-309 ARDETYT
+309 ARGEVCT
-316 LDLEELKGEGPKTG
+316 LDLDELKGEGPKTG
-330 SIIFYIDVEGAVLS
+330 SITFYIDVEGATLS
-344 IDGETVDYSV
+344 IDGDTVDYSA
-354 PVELTYGVHQ
+354 PVVLTYGVHE
-364 LHAEAEGYED
+364 LHAEADGYDD

-390 SLTGESAAS
+390 SLTGESTAS
-399 DNDVTESME
+399 DNDVTEGTE

-419 TTGSGEETKSTEKD
+419 TTGSKDETKSTEKD
-433 TETPDKSRD
+433 TETSDKSTD

>member
-1 MPNCEIPTK
+1 MS
-10 TFKTRSRY
+10 F
-18 VPAAPQ
+18 
-24 CLSCLLLVFHNLIH
+24 
-38 VFTSLAIYIRGDVL
+38 AIYIRGDML
-52 RKFIYIVSIF
+52 RKLIYILVIS

-68 IAGCGQ
+68 MAGCGQ

-87 AKETAAD
+87 AKETVAD
-94 TEEAEGAGEKT
+94 TEEAEGAGAKT
-105 SIGTDLYLIME
+105 SIGTDLYLIIG

-125 VKQLA
+125 LKQLA
-130 SGKQYMYAYSLSTD
+130 SGKQYLYVYSLSTD
-144 FQDKYGDSATTM
+144 FQDKYGNSATTM

-161 RVIHIGKKDS
+161 RVIHIGKKDG
-171 EGRLLQAQIADEAWE
+171 EGRLLQAQIADEVWE
-186 YADITKYSVDTERGI
+186 YSDITKYSVDTERGI

-247 SVTTGQGTL
+247 SVTTGQGIL
-256 ELKNTSVFEGSFIQV
+256 ELRNTSVFEGSFIQV
-271 GSKIFAEITH
+271 GSKIFAQITH
-281 NMKLD
+281 NMKLEI
-286 VPEGT
+286 PEGT

-303 STEVSI
+303 STEVEI
-309 ARDETYT
+309 ARGEVCT
-316 LDLEELKGEGPKTG
+316 LDLDELKGEGPKTG
-330 SIIFYIDVEGAVLS
+330 SITFYIDVEGATLS
-344 IDGETVDYSV
+344 IDGDTVDYSA
-354 PVELTYGVHQ
+354 PVVLTYGVHE
-364 LHAEAEGYED
+364 LHAEADGYDD

-390 SLTGESAAS
+390 SLTGESTAS
-399 DNDVTESME
+399 DNDVTEGTE

-419 TTGSGEETKSTEKD
+419 TTGSKDETKSTEKD
-433 TETPDKSRD
+433 TETSDKSTD

-447 DYLST
+447 DYLAT
-452 LSDLITSLNK
+452 LSNLITSLNK

>member
-1 MPNCEIPTK
+1 MRK
-10 TFKTRSRY
+10 LRY
-18 VPAAPQ
+18 M
-24 CLSCLLLVFHNLIH
+24 
-38 VFTSLAIYIRGDVL
+38 Y
-52 RKFIYIVSIF
+52 YSI
-62 ILSMIM
+62 ILSMILL
-68 IAGCGQ
+68 AGCGQ

-94 TEEAEGAGEKT
+94 TEEAEDAGAET
-105 SIGTDLYLIME
+105 SIGTDLYLIIG

-125 VKQLA
+125 LKQLA
-130 SGKQYMYAYSLSTD
+130 SGKQYLYVYSLSTD
-144 FQDKYGDSATTM
+144 FLDKYGNSATTM

-161 RVIHIGKKDS
+161 RVIHIGKKDG
-171 EGRLLQAQIADEAWE
+171 EGRLLQAQIADEVWE
-186 YADITKYSVDTERGI
+186 YSDITKYSVDTERGI

-221 EKIRLSDLNEKDKI
+221 EKIRLSDLNEKDEI
-235 RVVGI
+235 CVVGI

-271 GSKIFAEITH
+271 GSKIFAQITH
-281 NMKLD
+281 NMKLEI
-286 VPEGT
+286 PEGT

-303 STEVSI
+303 STEVEI
-309 ARDETYT
+309 ARGENCT
-316 LDLEELKGEGPKTG
+316 LDLDELKGEGPKTG
-330 SIIFYIDVEGAVLS
+330 SIIFYIDVEGATLS
-344 IDGETVDYSV
+344 IDGDTVDYSA
-354 PVELTYGVHQ
+354 PVVLTYGVHE
-364 LHAEAEGYED
+364 LHAEAEGYDD

-390 SLTGESAAS
+390 SLTGDGTTS
-399 DNDVTESME
+399 DNDMTEGTE

-419 TTGSGEETKSTEKD
+419 TKDSEEETKSTEKD
-433 TETPDKSRD
+433 SETTDKSTD

>member
-1 MPNCEIPTK
+1 M
-10 TFKTRSRY
+10 Y
-18 VPAAPQ
+18 
-24 CLSCLLLVFHNLIH
+24 
-38 VFTSLAIYIRGDVL
+38 Y
-52 RKFIYIVSIF
+52 SI
-62 ILSMIM
+62 ILSMILL
-68 IAGCGQ
+68 AGCGQ

-94 TEEAEGAGEKT
+94 TEEAEDAVAKT
-105 SIGTDLYLIME
+105 SIGTDLYLIIG
-116 NDMTNEQLN
+116 NDMTNAQLN
-125 VKQLA
+125 LKQLA
-130 SGKQYMYAYSLSTD
+130 SGKQYLYVYSLSTD
-144 FQDKYGDSATTM
+144 FLDKYGNSATTM

-161 RVIHIGKKDS
+161 RVIHIGKKDG
-171 EGRLLQAQIADEAWE
+171 EGRLLQAQIADEVWE
-186 YADITKYSVDTERGI
+186 YSDITKYSVDTERGI

-221 EKIRLSDLNEKDKI
+221 EKIRLSDLNEKDEI

-271 GSKIFAEITH
+271 GSKIFAQITH
-281 NMKLD
+281 NMKLEI
-286 VPEGT
+286 PEGT

-303 STEVSI
+303 STEVEI
-309 ARDETYT
+309 ARGENCT
-316 LDLEELKGEGPKTG
+316 LDLDELKGEGPKTG
-330 SIIFYIDVEGAVLS
+330 SIIFYIDVEGATLS
-344 IDGETVDYSV
+344 IDGDTVDYSA
-354 PVELTYGVHQ
+354 PVVLTYGVHE
-364 LHAEAEGYED
+364 LHAEAEGYDD

-390 SLTGESAAS
+390 SLTGDGTTS
-399 DNDVTESME
+399 DNDMTEGTE

-419 TTGSGEETKSTEKD
+419 TKDSEEETKSTEKD
-433 TETPDKSRD
+433 SETTDKSTD

>member
-1 MPNCEIPTK
+1 MRK
-10 TFKTRSRY
+10 
-18 VPAAPQ
+18 
-24 CLSCLLLVFHNLIH
+24 L
-38 VFTSLAIYIRGDVL
+38 IYILV
-52 RKFIYIVSIF
+52 IS

-68 IAGCGQ
+68 MAGCGQ

-87 AKETAAD
+87 AKETVAD
-94 TEEAEGAGEKT
+94 TEEAEGAGAKT
-105 SIGTDLYLIME
+105 SIGTDLYLIIG

-125 VKQLA
+125 LKQLA
-130 SGKQYMYAYSLSTD
+130 SGKQYLYVYSLSTD
-144 FQDKYGDSATTM
+144 FQDKYGNSATTM

-161 RVIHIGKKDS
+161 RVIHVGKKDG
-171 EGRLLQAQIADEAWE
+171 EGRLLQAQIADEVWE
-186 YADITKYSVDTERGI
+186 YSDITKYSVDTERGI

-247 SVTTGQGTL
+247 SVTTGQGIL
-256 ELKNTSVFEGSFIQV
+256 ELRNTSVFEGSFIQV
-271 GSKIFAEITH
+271 GSKIFAQITH
-281 NMKLD
+281 NMKLEI
-286 VPEGT
+286 PEGT

-303 STEVSI
+303 STEVEI
-309 ARDETYT
+309 ARGEVCT
-316 LDLEELKGEGPKTG
+316 LDLDELKGEGPKTG
-330 SIIFYIDVEGAVLS
+330 SITFYIDVEGATLS
-344 IDGETVDYSV
+344 IDGDTVDYSA
-354 PVELTYGVHQ
+354 PVVLTYGVHE
-364 LHAEAEGYED
+364 LHAEADGYDD

-390 SLTGESAAS
+390 SLTGESTAS
-399 DNDVTESME
+399 DNDVTEGTE

-419 TTGSGEETKSTEKD
+419 TTGSKDETKSTEKD
-433 TETPDKSRD
+433 TETSDKSTD

>member
-1 MPNCEIPTK
+1 MS
-10 TFKTRSRY
+10 F
-18 VPAAPQ
+18 
-24 CLSCLLLVFHNLIH
+24 
-38 VFTSLAIYIRGDVL
+38 AIYIRGDML
-52 RKFIYIVSIF
+52 RKLIYILVIS

-68 IAGCGQ
+68 MAGCGQ

-94 TEEAEGAGEKT
+94 TEEAEVKT
-105 SIGTDLYLIME
+105 SIGTDLYLIIG

-125 VKQLA
+125 LKQLA
-130 SGKQYMYAYSLSTD
+130 SGKQYLYVYSLSTD
-144 FQDKYGDSATTM
+144 FQDKYGNSATTV

-161 RVIHIGKKDS
+161 RVIHVGKKDG
-171 EGRLLQAQIADEAWE
+171 EGRLLQAQIADEVWE
-186 YADITKYSVDTERGI
+186 YSDITKYSVDTERGI

-221 EKIRLSDLNEKDKI
+221 EKIRLSDLNEKDEI

-271 GSKIFAEITH
+271 GSKIFAQITH
-281 NMKLD
+281 NMKLEI
-286 VPEGT
+286 PEGT

-303 STEVSI
+303 SKEVEI
-309 ARDETYT
+309 ARGEICT
-316 LDLEELKGEGPKTG
+316 LDLDELKGEGPKTG
-330 SIIFYIDVEGAVLS
+330 SITFYIDVEGATLS
-344 IDGETVDYSV
+344 IDGDTVDYSA
-354 PVELTYGVHQ
+354 PVVLTYGVHE
-364 LHAEAEGYED
+364 LHAEADGYDD

-390 SLTGESAAS
+390 SLTSESTTS
-399 DNDVTESME
+399 DNDMTEGTE

-419 TTGSGEETKSTEKD
+419 TKDSEEETKSTEKD
-433 TETPDKSRD
+433 SETTDKSTD

-447 DYLST
+447 DYLAT

>member
-1 MPNCEIPTK
+1 MRK
-10 TFKTRSRY
+10 LRY
-18 VPAAPQ
+18 M
-24 CLSCLLLVFHNLIH
+24 F
-38 VFTSLAIYIRGDVL
+38 Y
-52 RKFIYIVSIF
+52 SI
-62 ILSMIM
+62 ILSMILL
-68 IAGCGQ
+68 AGCGQ

-87 AKETAAD
+87 AKETVAD
-94 TEEAEGAGEKT
+94 TEEAEGAGAET
-105 SIGTDLYLIME
+105 LIGTDLYLIIG

-125 VKQLA
+125 LKQLV
-130 SGKQYMYAYSLSTD
+130 SGKQYLYVYSLSTD
-144 FQDKYGDSATTM
+144 FQDKYGNSATTV

-161 RVIHIGKKDS
+161 RVIHIGKKDG
-171 EGRLLQAQIADEAWE
+171 EGRLLQAQIADEVWE
-186 YADITKYSVDTERGI
+186 YSDITKYSVDTERGI

-247 SVTTGQGTL
+247 SVTTGQGIL
-256 ELKNTSVFEGSFIQV
+256 ELRNTSVFEGSFIQV
-271 GSKIFAEITH
+271 GSKIFAQITH
-281 NMKLD
+281 NMKLEI
-286 VPEGT
+286 PEGT

-303 STEVSI
+303 STEVEI
-309 ARDETYT
+309 ARGEVCT
-316 LDLEELKGEGPKTG
+316 LDLDELKGEGPKTG
-330 SIIFYIDVEGAVLS
+330 SITFYIDVEGATLS
-344 IDGETVDYSV
+344 IDGDTVDYSA
-354 PVELTYGVHQ
+354 PVVLTYGVHE
-364 LHAEAEGYED
+364 LHAEADGYDD

-390 SLTGESAAS
+390 SLTGESTAS
-399 DNDVTESME
+399 DNDVTEGTE

-419 TTGSGEETKSTEKD
+419 TTGSKDETKSTEKD
-433 TETPDKSRD
+433 TETSDKSTD

>member
-1 MPNCEIPTK
+1 
-10 TFKTRSRY
+10 
-18 VPAAPQ
+18 
-24 CLSCLLLVFHNLIH
+24 
-38 VFTSLAIYIRGDVL
+38 
-52 RKFIYIVSIF
+52 
-62 ILSMIM
+62 MIM
-68 IAGCGQ
+68 MAGCGQ

-87 AKETAAD
+87 AKETVAD
-94 TEEAEGAGEKT
+94 TEEAEDAVAET
-105 SIGTDLYLIME
+105 SIGTDLYLIIG

-125 VKQLA
+125 LKQLA
-130 SGKQYMYAYSLSTD
+130 SGKQYLYVYSLSTD
-144 FQDKYGDSATTM
+144 FQDKYGNSATTV

-161 RVIHIGKKDS
+161 RVIHVGKKDG
-171 EGRLLQAQIADEAWE
+171 EGRLLQAQIADEVWE
-186 YADITKYSVDTERGI
+186 YSDITKYSVDTERGI

-247 SVTTGQGTL
+247 SVTTGQGIL
-256 ELKNTSVFEGSFIQV
+256 ELRNTSVFEGSFIQV
-271 GSKIFAEITH
+271 GSKIFAQITH
-281 NMKLD
+281 NMKLEI
-286 VPEGT
+286 PEGT

-303 STEVSI
+303 STEVEI
-309 ARDETYT
+309 ARGEVCT
-316 LDLEELKGEGPKTG
+316 LDLDELKGEGPKTG
-330 SIIFYIDVEGAVLS
+330 SITFYIDVEGAALS
-344 IDGETVDYSV
+344 IDGDTVDYSA
-354 PVELTYGVHQ
+354 PVVLTYGVHE
-364 LHAEAEGYED
+364 LHAEADGYDD

-390 SLTGESAAS
+390 SLTGESTAS
-399 DNDVTESME
+399 DNDVTEGTE

-419 TTGSGEETKSTEKD
+419 TTGSKEETKSTEKD
-433 TETPDKSRD
+433 SETTDKSTD

-447 DYLST
+447 DYLAT

>member
-1 MPNCEIPTK
+1 M
-10 TFKTRSRY
+10 
-18 VPAAPQ
+18 
-24 CLSCLLLVFHNLIH
+24 
-38 VFTSLAIYIRGDVL
+38 L
-52 RKFIYIVSIF
+52 RKLRYMFYSI
-62 ILSMIM
+62 ILSMILL
-68 IAGCGQ
+68 AGCGQ

-94 TEEAEGAGEKT
+94 TEEAEGAGAKT
-105 SIGTDLYLIME
+105 SIGTDLYLIIG

-125 VKQLA
+125 LKQLA
-130 SGKQYMYAYSLSTD
+130 SGKQYLYVYSLSTD
-144 FQDKYGDSATTM
+144 FQDKYGNSATTV

-161 RVIHIGKKDS
+161 RVIHIGKKDG
-171 EGRLLQAQIADEAWE
+171 EGRLLQAQIADEVWE
-186 YADITKYSVDTERGI
+186 YSDITKYSVDTERGI

-247 SVTTGQGTL
+247 SVTTGQGIL
-256 ELKNTSVFEGSFIQV
+256 ELRNTSVFEGSFIQV
-271 GSKIFAEITH
+271 GSKIFAQITH
-281 NMKLD
+281 NMKLEI
-286 VPEGT
+286 PEGT

-303 STEVSI
+303 STEVEI
-309 ARDETYT
+309 ARGEVCT
-316 LDLEELKGEGPKTG
+316 LDLDELKGEGPKTG
-330 SIIFYIDVEGAVLS
+330 SITFYIDVEGATLS
-344 IDGETVDYSV
+344 IDGDTVDYSA
-354 PVELTYGVHQ
+354 PVVLTYGVHE
-364 LHAEAEGYED
+364 LHAEADGYDD

-390 SLTGESAAS
+390 SLTGESTAS
-399 DNDVTESME
+399 DNDVTEGTE

-419 TTGSGEETKSTEKD
+419 TTGNKDETKSTEKD
-433 TETPDKSRD
+433 TETSDKSTD

>member
-1 MPNCEIPTK
+1 MRK
-10 TFKTRSRY
+10 LRY
-18 VPAAPQ
+18 M
-24 CLSCLLLVFHNLIH
+24 
-38 VFTSLAIYIRGDVL
+38 Y
-52 RKFIYIVSIF
+52 YSI
-62 ILSMIM
+62 ILSMILL
-68 IAGCGQ
+68 AGCGQ

-94 TEEAEGAGEKT
+94 TEEAEDAVAKT
-105 SIGTDLYLIME
+105 SIGTDLYLIIG

-125 VKQLA
+125 LKQLA
-130 SGKQYMYAYSLSTD
+130 SGKQYLYVYSLSTD
-144 FQDKYGDSATTM
+144 FLDKYGNSATTM

-161 RVIHIGKKDS
+161 RVIHIGKKDG
-171 EGRLLQAQIADEAWE
+171 EGRLLQAQIADEVWE
-186 YADITKYSVDTERGI
+186 YSDITKYSVNTERGI

-221 EKIRLSDLNEKDKI
+221 EKIRLSDLNEKDEI

-271 GSKIFAEITH
+271 GSKIFAQITH
-281 NMKLD
+281 NMKLEI
-286 VPEGT
+286 PEGT

-303 STEVSI
+303 STEVEI
-309 ARDETYT
+309 ARGENCT
-316 LDLEELKGEGPKTG
+316 LDLDELKGEGPKTG
-330 SIIFYIDVEGAVLS
+330 SIIFYIDVEGATLS
-344 IDGETVDYSV
+344 IDGDTVDYSA
-354 PVELTYGVHQ
+354 PVVLTYGVHE
-364 LHAEAEGYED
+364 LHAEAEGYDD

-390 SLTGESAAS
+390 SLTGDGTTS
-399 DNDVTESME
+399 DNDMTEGTE

-419 TTGSGEETKSTEKD
+419 TKDSEEETKSTEKD
-433 TETPDKSRD
+433 SETTDKSTD

>member
-1 MPNCEIPTK
+1 MRK
-10 TFKTRSRY
+10 LRY
-18 VPAAPQ
+18 M
-24 CLSCLLLVFHNLIH
+24 
-38 VFTSLAIYIRGDVL
+38 Y
-52 RKFIYIVSIF
+52 YSI
-62 ILSMIM
+62 ILSMILL
-68 IAGCGQ
+68 AGCGQ

-94 TEEAEGAGEKT
+94 TEEAEDAGAET
-105 SIGTDLYLIME
+105 SIGTDLYLIIG

-125 VKQLA
+125 LKQLA
-130 SGKQYMYAYSLSTD
+130 SGKQYLYVYSLSTD
-144 FQDKYGDSATTM
+144 FLDKYGNSATTM

-161 RVIHIGKKDS
+161 RVIHIGKKDG
-171 EGRLLQAQIADEAWE
+171 EGRLLQAQIADEVWE
-186 YADITKYSVDTERGI
+186 YSDITKYSVDTERGI

-221 EKIRLSDLNEKDKI
+221 EKIRLSDLNEKDEI

-271 GSKIFAEITH
+271 GSKIFAQITH
-281 NMKLD
+281 NMKLEI
-286 VPEGT
+286 PEGT

-303 STEVSI
+303 STEVEI
-309 ARDETYT
+309 ARGENCT
-316 LDLEELKGEGPKTG
+316 LDLDELKGEGPKTG
-330 SIIFYIDVEGAVLS
+330 SIIFYIDVEGATLS
-344 IDGETVDYSV
+344 IDGDTVDYSA
-354 PVELTYGVHQ
+354 PVVLTYGVHE
-364 LHAEAEGYED
+364 LHAEAEGYDD

-390 SLTGESAAS
+390 SLTGDGTTS
-399 DNDVTESME
+399 DNDMTEGTE

-419 TTGSGEETKSTEKD
+419 TKDSEEETKSTEKD
-433 TETPDKSRD
+433 SETSDKSTD